1 MKKSILILFSAL
13 LWCMAGQVCLAQSA
27 EDYNLHRA
35 TEYMENLEFDRAV
48 EYLNL
53 HLQENPKSFY
63 GYFLRTVINSRNEKY
78 SFALSDINNAIKYFK
93 KNQDLKEHTL
103 YWWRATIYNDTEM
116 YDKAIEDY
124 TKAYKLALKI
134 KDSETIKSI
143 LSDRAQLYYTLED
156 YEKSDAD
163 YQQMLKNDESD
174 VLPMMGLARNMIKRE
189 KYKEA
194 IEIINKCEKLDN
206 TYTEVYRFRM
216 QAYDKLGETKLAIK
230 DAFKYIR
237 YAENPEEDQYKDI
250 LKKDL
255 NYAIILVK
263 QLCIEEKDN
272 LNHRILLT
280 SLYEWNEEYPKA
292 IAEYN
297 KIEKEYGADANIY
310 YYRSWAYLQIDE
322 YSRALIDINKYIEAI
337 GTESYIALS
346 LRSACYQGLG
356 QYDKAIEDINKQIE
370 QLPSY
375 ASFYRAR
382 GWQYE
387 MLGDFQS
394 ALSDYSTAI
403 TLEEENYEYYYM
415 RSRLYFMQGKT
426 ELSHADANVVLS
438 RDTVVNDVTRRHYAL
453 YFLGRNEEA
462 IAWVDSLLNTEPSEG
477 AYYEKACLLSLIGD
491 AEGAIAALK
500 TSFGMGRRAIAH
512 TENDIDLKNIR
523 NHPDFIA
530 LIAEYKEKLAVETIP
545 YNEKEEDTEAI
556 ITEVPMRKMY
566 SGVYEVD
573 CSINNLPLKFIFDTG
588 ASSVTISSVEA
599 QFMLKNGYLKSEDIK
614 GKEYYSVANGDI
626 HEGTIIRLKEI
637 KIGDAVLRNVEA
649 SVVHSQQAPLLLGQT
664 VLERFGTITI
674 DNINSKLVI
683 MQ

>member
-1 MKKSILILFSAL
+1 MKKSILIIVSVL
-13 LWCMAGQVCLAQSA
+13 LWCMAGQVYAQRA
-27 EDYNLHRA
+27 DDYNLQRA
-35 TEYMENLEFDRAV
+35 TEYMENSEFDRAV

-63 GYFLRTVINSRNEKY
+63 GYFLRAVINDGNEKY

-93 KNQDLKEHTL
+93 KNQDLKEYTL
-103 YWWRATIYNDTEM
+103 YWWRATIYNNTEM

-134 KDSETIKSI
+134 KDSETIRGI

-163 YQQMLKNDESD
+163 YKLMLKNDESY

-216 QAYDKLGETKLAIK
+216 QAYDKLGETKFAIK

-237 YAENPEEDQYKDI
+237 YAENPEETLYKDI

-263 QLCIEEKDN
+263 QLCSEEKDN
-272 LNHRILLT
+272 LNHRLLLT

-297 KIEKEYGADANIY
+297 KIEKEYGAGANIY
-310 YYRSWAYLQIDE
+310 YYRSLAYLQIDE
-322 YSRALIDINKYIEAI
+322 YSRALIDINKYIEAT
-337 GTESYIALS
+337 GTASSMALA

-375 ASFYRAR
+375 AFFYRAR

-403 TLEEENYEYYYM
+403 TLEEDYEYYYM
-415 RSRLYFMQGKT
+415 RSRLYFLQDKL
-426 ELSHADANVVLS
+426 ELSHADAKEVLS
-438 RDTVVNDVTRRHYAL
+438 RDTIVNDNTRRHYAL

-477 AYYEKACLLSLIGD
+477 AYYEKACLLSLMGD

-500 TSFGMGRRAIAH
+500 TSFEMGRRDIAH
-512 TENDIDLKNIR
+512 TENDDDLKNIR

-545 YNEKEEDTEAI
+545 YNEKEEDQEAI

-588 ASSVTISSVEA
+588 AASVTISLVEA
-599 QFMLKNGYLKSEDIK
+599 QFMIKNGYLKYEDIK

-637 KIGDAVLRNVEA
+637 KIGDAVLRNIEA

>member
-27 EDYNLHRA
+27 EDYNLQRA

-500 TSFGMGRRAIAH
+500 TSFGMGRRVIAH
-512 TENDIDLKNIR
+512 TENDGDLKNIR

-573 CSINNLPLKFIFDTG
+573 CSINKLPLKFIFDTG

>member
-1 MKKSILILFSAL
+1 MKKSILILFAAL

-27 EDYNLHRA
+27 EDYNLQRA

-194 IEIINKCEKLDN
+194 IEIINRCEKLDN

-263 QLCIEEKDN
+263 QLCIEEKNN
-272 LNHRILLT
+272 LNHRMLLT

-322 YSRALIDINKYIEAI
+322 YSRALIDINKYIEAT
-337 GTESYIALS
+337 GTESYIALA
-346 LRSACYQGLG
+346 LRSVCYQGLG

-512 TENDIDLKNIR
+512 TENDGDLKNIR

-573 CSINNLPLKFIFDTG
+573 CSINKLPLKFIFDTG